1 MTNIVYVGS
10 KYKNQPIYF
19 CFVVVILFLVVWL
32 GEKECD
38 KWVLNSDGWFLL
50 NLANVD
56 KNNKLT
62 SHPRPRKIAR
72 RRWEVIYNLLRSLVG
87 FYTLYKVIVSP
98 LSFTVNSSFVID
110 TTVNVI
116 FSIASDVDVMAM
128 MSLLYV

>member
-19 CFVVVILFLVVWL
+19 LFCRCDSLFDCVA
-32 GEKECD
+32 GRKECG
-38 KWVLNSDGWFLL
+38 KLVLYSDGWFLL

-62 SHPRPRKIAR
+62 SHLLLAISRGRG
-72 RRWEVIYNLLRSLVG
+72 WEVIYNLLRSLVG